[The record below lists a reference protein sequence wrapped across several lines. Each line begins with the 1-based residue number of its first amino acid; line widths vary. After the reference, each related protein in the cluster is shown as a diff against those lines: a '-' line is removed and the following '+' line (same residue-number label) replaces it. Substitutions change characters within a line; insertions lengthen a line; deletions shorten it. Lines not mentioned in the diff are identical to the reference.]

1 MDAARERL
9 SALRRS
15 IAALAPTAP
24 DKGVA
29 REGHGLFALG
39 LAELDGA
46 IGGGLGRA
54 ALHDLVANGLPDAAA
69 LTGFAAGLAQRV
81 AESRPIVWARQDY
94 VELEA
99 GRLDAHGLAEFGLDP
114 DRLVLVRAR
123 DPTGVLRAGAE
134 AVRCPAVGAVLIEL
148 WGEPKALDLTATRRL
163 ALAAARSGVT
173 AFLVHVLARPGPNAA
188 TTRWRVEAAPSEP
201 LEANA
206 PGQPAFQVTLLRHRA
221 GLPEQSWVLE
231 WDRDGRR
238 FRSSAPLPR
247 PVVPLPRRAAPA
259 PARAADALRRA
270 G

>member
-9 SALRRS
+9 AGLKRS
-15 IAALAPTAP
+15 IAALDGTAATRQ
-24 DKGVA
+24 VE
-29 REGHGLFALG
+29 RESHGLFALG

-46 IGGGLGRA
+46 IGGGLRRA
-54 ALHDLVANGLPDAAA
+54 ALHDLVASGLPDAAA

-81 AESRPIVWARQDY
+81 AGARSIVWARQDY

-114 DRLVLVRAR
+114 GHLVLVRAR

-134 AVRCPAVGAVLIEL
+134 ALRCPAVGAVLIEL

-173 AFLVHVLARPGPNAA
+173 VFLVHVLARSGPNAA
-188 TTRWRVEAAPSEP
+188 ATRWRVEAAPSEP

-221 GLPEQSWVLE
+221 GLHEQSWMLE
-231 WDRDGRR
+231 WDRDERR
-238 FRSSAPLPR
+238 FRSPAPLPR
-247 PVVPLPRRAAPA
+247 PVVSVPRRATPA

>member
-1 MDAARERL
+1 MDVARERL

-15 IAALAPTAP
+15 IAALVPTGP
-24 DKGVA
+24 DEGPA
-29 REGHGLFALG
+29 RESHGLFALG
-39 LAELDGA
+39 LDELDGA
-46 IGGGLGRA
+46 IGGGLRRA
-54 ALHDLVANGLPDAAA
+54 ALHDLVATGLPDAAA

-81 AESRPIVWARQDY
+81 AGTRPIVWARQDY

-114 DRLVLVRAR
+114 GRLVLVRAR
-123 DPTGVLRAGAE
+123 DPAGVLRAGAE
-134 AVRCPAVGAVLIEL
+134 ALRCPAVGAVLVEL
-148 WGEPKALDLTATRRL
+148 WGEPKALDLTASRRL

-238 FRSSAPLPR
+238 FRSPAPLPR
-247 PVVPLPRRAAPA
+247 PVVSLPGRRAPA
-259 PARAADALRRA
+259 PAWGSDALRRA